1 MVTQVVPGEADSFC
15 AVAARTVHGRTVIL
29 TNDSDL
35 LVHDLGIQGDVVF
48 LNQIELRVENGNTK
62 HLKGC
67 ETIRVNSFSMHSIAQ
82 RVGFRDYTRLAFEI
96 RSHPST
102 TLHAAIQR
110 TTEPVS
116 DATAFEDF
124 LHEYQ
129 EVSSRSSRPLHSAP
143 QETPVLGHQQ
153 ERYLDPRISE
163 LVIQVTSDTTVIP
176 PRIYLPVLIED
187 PLRTSA
193 WTISTDHRT
202 FAYSC
207 LRFYISIKSE
217 LKSVQEVFRK
227 GDRIGITPIDTLNES
242 ETVAY
247 ASLLLRKIHETRVIC
262 GDDIG
267 PYGFWRWY
275 AVSQVWT
282 SDMSEEARFSM
293 LKGTEKV
300 TFWTW
305 RDVQLDA
312 CVQAVLYS
320 LRIVRQV
327 LNHLNSM
334 DTSLPE
340 PLIELDEVMST
351 LPPLKVMMTTRL
363 ETLERGEEEKW

>member
-1 MVTQVVPGEADSFC
+1 MPGEADSFC
-15 AVAARTVHGRTVIL
+15 AAAARTAYRRNVIL

-35 LVHDLGIQGDVVF
+35 LVHDLGFQGDVVF
-48 LNQIELRVENGNTK
+48 LNQTELRVEGGNGK
-62 HLKGC
+62 HLGGC
-67 ETIRVNSFSMHSIAQ
+67 GTIIVNSFSMHSIAQ
-82 RVGFRDYTRLAFEI
+82 RVGFKDITRLAFEV

-116 DATAFEDF
+116 DATAFEEF
-124 LHEYQ
+124 SHEYQ
-129 EVSSRSSRPLHSAP
+129 EVSCGSSRPLHSAP
-143 QETPVLGHQQ
+143 RETPVLGYQKEH
-153 ERYLDPRISE
+153 YLDPRISE
-163 LVIQVTSDTTVIP
+163 LVIQVASDTTVIP

-187 PLRTSA
+187 PIRTSA

-207 LRFYISIKSE
+207 LRFYGSIKSD
-217 LKSVQEVFRK
+217 LKSVHEVFRK
-227 GDRIGITPIDTLNES
+227 GDRIGVTPIDALNES

-262 GDDIG
+262 GDDIS

-275 AVSQVWT
+275 AVSQIWT
-282 SDMSEEARFSM
+282 PDMSEEARLSM
-293 LKGTEKV
+293 LKGSEKAIC
-300 TFWTW
+300 WTW

-320 LRIVRQV
+320 LRIVRQI
-327 LNHLNSM
+327 LQYLNSM
-334 DTSLPE
+334 DASLPE
-340 PLIELDEVMST
+340 PLIELDEVMGT

-363 ETLERGEEEKW
+363 ETLECGEEEKW

>member
-1 MVTQVVPGEADSFC
+1 MPGEADSFC
-15 AVAARTVHGRTVIL
+15 AAAARTAHRRTVIL

-35 LVHDLGIQGDVVF
+35 LVHDLGMQGDVVF
-48 LNQIELRVENGNTK
+48 LNQVRLCVESGNKK

-67 ETIRVNSFSMHSIAQ
+67 EAIRVNSFSMHSIAQ
-82 RVGFRDYTRLAFEI
+82 RVGFKDFTRLAFEVLG
-96 RSHPST
+96 HPST

-110 TTEPVS
+110 MTEPIS
-116 DATAFEDF
+116 DATAFKDF
-124 LHEYQ
+124 LYEYQ
-129 EVSSRSSRPLHSAP
+129 EVSSPPLRSAP

-163 LVIQVTSDTTVIP
+163 LVIQVTSHTTVIP
-176 PRIYLPVLIED
+176 PLIYLPVLIED

-193 WTISTDHRT
+193 WTTSTDHRT

-207 LRFYISIKSE
+207 LRLCIPIE
-217 LKSVQEVFRK
+217 PDLEPVQEVFRK

-247 ASLLLRKIHETRVIC
+247 ALLLLRKIHDTRVIC
-262 GDDIG
+262 GNDIG
-267 PYGFWRWY
+267 PYGLWRCY

-282 SDMSEEARFSM
+282 SDMSEEVRFSM
-293 LKGTEKV
+293 LKGTEKAM
-300 TFWTW
+300 FWTW
-305 RDVQLDA
+305 QDVQFDA

-320 LRIVRQV
+320 LRIVRQI
-327 LNHLNSM
+327 LQYLNSIEA
-334 DTSLPE
+334 SLPK
-340 PLIELDEVMST
+340 PLIELDQAIST

>member
-1 MVTQVVPGEADSFC
+1 MPGEADSFC
-15 AVAARTVHGRTVIL
+15 AAAARTAHGRTVIL

-35 LVHDLGIQGDVVF
+35 LVHDLGMQGDVVF
-48 LNQIELRVENGNTK
+48 LNQIRLCVESGNKK

-67 ETIRVNSFSMHSIAQ
+67 EAIRVNSFSMHSIAQ
-82 RVGFRDYTRLAFEI
+82 RVGFKDFTRLAFEI

-102 TLHAAIQR
+102 TLHAAVER
-110 TTEPVS
+110 MTEPVS

-129 EVSSRSSRPLHSAP
+129 EVSSPPLRSAT
-143 QETPVLGHQQ
+143 QENPVLGHQH

-163 LVIQVTSDTTVIP
+163 LIVQVTSDKTGIP
-176 PRIYLPVLIED
+176 PVIYLPVLIED

-193 WTISTDHRT
+193 WVTSTDHRT

-207 LRFYISIKSE
+207 LRFCIPIRFDHKA
-217 LKSVQEVFRK
+217 VQEVFRK
-227 GDRIGITPIDTLNES
+227 GDRIGITAIDTLNES

-247 ASLLLRKIHETRVIC
+247 ASLLLREIHETRIVC
-262 GDDIG
+262 GNDIG
-267 PYGFWRWY
+267 PYRFWRWY

-293 LKGTEKV
+293 LKGTEKA

-305 RDVQLDA
+305 QDVQLDA
-312 CVQAVLYS
+312 CVQAMLYS
-320 LRIVRQV
+320 LRTVRQI

-334 DTSLPE
+334 NTSLPKS
-340 PLIELDEVMST
+340 LIELDQVMST